1 MITIDDS
8 KAVKAEGY
16 RVSQKGESLT
26 VTLASS
32 FQSNGLEWRGGNGIH
47 EMYARN
53 VIIEGETYD
62 VVLIMRRRTSEDDV
76 NRRILPGRR

>member
-1 MITIDDS
+1 MIAIDES

-32 FQSNGLEWRGGNGIH
+32 FQHNGMNWRGGDEIR
-47 EMYARN
+47 EMYAEDV
-53 VIIEGETYD
+53 VIDGEAYD
-62 VVLIMRRRTSEDDV
+62 VVLIMRRQ
-76 NRRILPGRR
+76 PGSGGSKHFAVE

>member
-1 MITIDDS
+1 MIAIDES

-32 FQSNGLEWRGGNGIH
+32 FQHNGMKLERRGRDTRDIRRGRSH
-47 EMYARN
+47 RRRN
-53 VIIEGETYD
+53 V
-62 VVLIMRRRTSEDDV
+62 
-76 NRRILPGRR
+76 

>member
-1 MITIDDS
+1 MIAIDES

-32 FQSNGLEWRGGNGIH
+32 FQPNGMNWRGGDEIR
-47 EMYARN
+47 EIYAEDV
-53 VIIEGETYD
+53 VIDGETYN
-62 VVLIMRRRTSEDDV
+62 VVLIMRRQMAGSDSRGQKHT
-76 NRRILPGRR
+76 G

>member
-1 MITIDDS
+1 MEYMISIDES

-32 FQSNGLEWRGGNGIH
+32 FQHNGMTWRGGDEIR
-47 EMYARN
+47 EMYAED
-53 VIIEGETYD
+53 VIIDDETYD
-62 VVLIMRRRTSEDDV
+62 VVLIMRRRQGASHDKV
-76 NRRILPGRR
+76 

>member
-1 MITIDDS
+1 MIAIDES

-32 FQSNGLEWRGGNGIH
+32 FQHNGMNWRGGDEIR
-47 EMYARN
+47 EMYAED
-53 VIIEGETYD
+53 VIIDDEACD
-62 VVLIMRRRTSEDDV
+62 VVLIMRRHTAGGDSRRQKRT
-76 NRRILPGRR
+76 G